1 MTGSGTNSTELL
13 NLSSWT
19 WNRRADYPYAPRI
32 WDAPTLAH
40 NHEFYIFGG
49 DSYGFQKKF

>member
-49 DSYGFQKKF
+49 DSYGFQNKF